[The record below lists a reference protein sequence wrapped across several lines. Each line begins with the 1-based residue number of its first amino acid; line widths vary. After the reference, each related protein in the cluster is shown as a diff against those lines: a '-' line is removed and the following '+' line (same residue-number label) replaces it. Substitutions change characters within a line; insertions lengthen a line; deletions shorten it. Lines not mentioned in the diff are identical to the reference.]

1 MTNPQLV
8 FNGKITSAARI
19 SLSDMDRAFR
29 FGDSWFETMLLRGKN
44 IRFWA
49 DHQQRIAEAAAVS
62 GFDVPDLNSV
72 PELASR
78 LSDMLADADAYR
90 VRLTLW
96 IAEGRGYTPLSGKM
110 HWLLEVTETGMP
122 SGEPQRLGICTRA
135 VVFSGRGFSG
145 KTGNS
150 APYVQASAEALQKGW
165 QHILLLNE
173 QGMITETANANIF
186 WKKENTYYT
195 PALSSGCIAGVMRRN
210 VIRAFQNE
218 GITCEEVLLPPSVLP
233 DASEI
238 FVSNALIG
246 IKNIHLFDQKQYPAH
261 AEKIFSSFFQA

>member
-19 SLSDMDRAFR
+19 GLPDTDRAFR
-29 FGDSWFETMLLRGKN
+29 FGESWFETMLLRGKN

-49 DHQQRIAEAAAVS
+49 DHQQRIAEAATAF
-62 GFDVPDLNSV
+62 GFDVPDLSSV

-78 LSDMLADADAYR
+78 LSDMLADADTYR

-96 IAEGRGYTPLSGKM
+96 RAEGSGYTPLSGRT
-110 HWLLEVTETGMP
+110 HWLLEVFEAGEP
-122 SGEPQRLGICTRA
+122 SGEPQQLGISSRA
-135 VVFSGRGFSG
+135 LIFSRRGFSG

-150 APYVQASAEALQKGW
+150 APYVQASAEALQNGW

-173 QGMITETANANIF
+173 QGMIAETANANIF
-186 WKKENTYYT
+186 WRKNDTYYT

-210 VIRAFQNE
+210 ILRALQNE
-218 GITCEEVLLPPSVLP
+218 GLACEEVLVPPEVLY

-246 IKNIHLFDQKQYPAH
+246 IKNIHLFGQKQYPAH
-261 AEKIFSSFFQA
+261 AEKIFSSFFQS